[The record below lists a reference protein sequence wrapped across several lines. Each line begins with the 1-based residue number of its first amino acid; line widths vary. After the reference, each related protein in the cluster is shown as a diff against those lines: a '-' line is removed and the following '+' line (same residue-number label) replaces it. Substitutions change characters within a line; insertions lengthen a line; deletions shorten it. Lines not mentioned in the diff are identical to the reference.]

1 MRNEWERRRD
11 LDGLLDQSGAEAT
24 GAHANL
30 FVRSVYNCANSLN
43 IGVKYPLGLV
53 VRVTDV
59 VSGLRF
65 FLTEIARECHGS
77 APSE

>member
-1 MRNEWERRRD
+1 MRIEGEQRRD
-11 LDGLLDQSGAEAT
+11 LDGLLDQSRAEAT

-30 FVRSVYNCANSLN
+30 LVRSVYDCANSLN
-43 IGVKYPLGLV
+43 IGVKYPLGFV
-53 VRVTDV
+53 VRVTDI
-59 VSGLRF
+59 VSGFRF